1 MFVLSRKSHCRGS
14 LIPAWGRATR
24 TALLAVA
31 LLSSASLAFVIVQV
45 TRPAAGTAPSLR
57 LGLPGP
63 TLQDPLGSGEQQT
76 TLAAASTA
84 LGASIVLPST
94 SSVQASDAGAI
105 WQITGSSGTMIAVT
119 FPSQGLMVEYRR
131 PVPYSDPSTEYQGLT
146 QSVASSQVINLNGTP
161 AFLIPQNSD
170 STGANFGVVLFEV
183 NGTEV
188 RVMGHNNNATLEA
201 IAQSILDRA

>member
-1 MFVLSRKSHCRGS
+1 VVVLAAG
-14 LIPAWGRATR
+14 
-24 TALLAVA
+24 AVA
-31 LLSSASLAFVIVQV
+31 ASFIFFGTGHQPTANSSIA
-45 TRPAAGTAPSLR
+45 
-57 LGLPGP
+57 GLPGP
-63 TLQDPLGSGEQQT
+63 TLQDPLGSGEQET

-94 SSVQASDAGAI
+94 SSVQASDAGAT
-105 WQITGSSGTMIAVT
+105 WQISGSSGTMVAVT

-131 PVPYSDPSTEYQGLT
+131 PIPYSDPSTEYQGLT
-146 QSVASSQVINLNGTP
+146 QSVPSSQVVSLNGTP

-188 RVMGHNNNATLEA
+188 RVMGHNDNATLEA
-201 IAQSILDRA
+201 IAQSIIDRA